1 MTQAI
6 CFGEVLWD
14 LLPDGAKPGGAPM
27 NVAYHLNRLGKKTAL
42 ISKVGDDDLGIDLIN
57 FMQQQRVPIS
67 LLQQDK
73 TMSTGTVRV
82 IPGADG
88 DVSYDIVK
96 PVAYDFI
103 DFTAEA
109 KAAVSTA
116 SHFVFGSLAARNA
129 HSRDSLLELISSANT
144 KVLDI
149 NLRPPHY
156 EQALLEKLFEKA
168 DILKLNE
175 HELEIIS
182 GWHADISAFRDQVRL
197 MGDRYGIHQIVVT
210 RGASGACYFD
220 GERFYEHPGF
230 RVVVKDTVGCGDA
243 FLAGFLSPLMDGRR
257 PEDCLDFASRLGAFV
272 ATQEGACP
280 EYEPASIF
288 GGE

>member
-1 MTQAI
+1 
-6 CFGEVLWD
+6 
-14 LLPDGAKPGGAPM
+14 M
-27 NVAYHLNRLGKKTAL
+27 NVAYHLNRLGKKAAL
-42 ISKVGDDDLGIDLIN
+42 ISKISDDEPGEDLIN
-57 FMQQQRVPIS
+57 FMEQHRVPTS

-73 TMSTGTVRV
+73 TKPTGTVRV
-82 IPGADG
+82 LPGAHG
-88 DVSYDIVK
+88 EVSYDIVK
-96 PVAYDFI
+96 PVAYDYI

-116 SHFVFGSLAARNA
+116 PQFVFGSLAARNP
-129 HSRDSLLELISSANT
+129 HSRDSLFELIASANT

-156 EQALLEKLFEKA
+156 EQVLLEQLLEKA

-197 MGDRYGIHQIVVT
+197 LGDRYGIHQIVVT

-220 GERFYEHPGF
+220 GERFYEHSGF
-230 RVVVKDTVGCGDA
+230 RVEVKDTVGCGDA
-243 FLAGFLSPLMDGRR
+243 FLAGFLSPLIDGRG

-280 EYEPASIF
+280 DYDPALLF
-288 GGE
+288 GV

>member
-14 LLPDGAKPGGAPM
+14 LLPEGAKPGGAPM
-27 NVAYHLNRLGKKTAL
+27 NVAYHLNRLSKKAAL
-42 ISKVGDDDLGIDLIN
+42 ISKIGDDEPGKDLIN
-57 FMQQQRVPIS
+57 FMQQHRVPTS

-73 TMSTGTVRV
+73 TMPTGTVRV
-82 IPGADG
+82 IPGTGG

-96 PVAYDFI
+96 PVAYDYI
-103 DFTAEA
+103 DFNAET
-109 KAAVSTA
+109 KAAVSAA
-116 SHFVFGSLAARNA
+116 SHFIFGSLAARSA
-129 HSRDSLLELISSANT
+129 HSRDSLFELIASAQT

-156 EQALLEKLFEKA
+156 EQTLLEQLLQKA
-168 DILKLNE
+168 DILKLNVD
-175 HELEIIS
+175 ELEIIS

-197 MGDRYGIHQIVVT
+197 LGDRYEIPQIVVT

-220 GERFYEHPGF
+220 GESFFEHPGF
-230 RVVVKDTVGCGDA
+230 RVIVKDTVGCGDA
-243 FLAGFLSPLMDGRR
+243 FLAGFLSPLIDDRG

-280 EYEPASIF
+280 DYDPALLF
-288 GGE
+288 NVP